1 MRGHD
6 PFISINQVTKI
17 YGGAVKAVDNANLT
31 INKGEFFALLGPS
44 GCGKTTLLRMLA
56 GFETLTDG
64 RIVID
69 GQDMAGVPPNR
80 RPINMVFQSY
90 AVFPHMTVADNVAY
104 GLKVEGMGREE
115 IATRVNEALKQVK
128 LADYGPRKPDQL
140 SGGQRQ
146 RVALARALVKEP
158 KVLLLDEPLSALD
171 AKLRE
176 AMQLE
181 LVRLQ
186 QAVGITFII
195 VTHDQTEAL
204 SMADRIAVMEN
215 GQVKQVASPTELYE
229 HPNCRFVADFIG
241 KINLLDGQ
249 AEALGDDSCRL
260 IIEGLPAV
268 EMAGRNHGAVTLAVR
283 PEKLRVSLTRPE
295 NGAVTTQGKI
305 SDLAYYG
312 SSSHLFVDL
321 GSGAPVMVD
330 IANAQR
336 HQTAGFSIGQT
347 VWISWTQED
356 AMLLTS

>member
-1 MRGHD
+1 M
-6 PFISINQVTKI
+6 
-17 YGGAVKAVDNANLT
+17 
-31 INKGEFFALLGPS
+31 
-44 GCGKTTLLRMLA
+44 
-56 GFETLTDG
+56 
-64 RIVID
+64 
-69 GQDMAGVPPNR
+69 
-80 RPINMVFQSY
+80 
-90 AVFPHMTVADNVAY
+90 
-104 GLKVEGMGREE
+104 
-115 IATRVNEALKQVK
+115 NEALKQVK